1 MLRIFIGYD
10 SRQALSFNVLQHS
23 IIARSSVPVSI
34 IPLVL
39 ETLPL
44 KRSGLTPFSWSRFLV
59 PYLCEFE
66 GTAIFMDADMLCLA
80 DIAELVV
87 RFDYPYESGEAV
99 WVSQNKHRFEWASL
113 IAFSCGHPANRT
125 LTPEYIETAK
135 ALHGMQWIKDDLV
148 GEIDGAWNHL
158 VGYDDPRPDA
168 KIVHFTQGLPI
179 YPETE
184 GSEYAAEW
192 KAEHKAM
199 NSIKPWRELMGG
211 SVHAAQ
217 TADGRL
223 VAKLHKDAVK

>member
-59 PYLCEFE
+59 PYLCDYEE
-66 GTAIFMDADMLCLA
+66 GPALFMDADMLCLC
-80 DIAELVV
+80 DIKELL
-87 RFDYPYESGEAV
+87 DLYDPAYAV
-99 WVSQNKHRFEWASL
+99 MVSKNKHKFEWASL
-113 IAFSCGHPANRT
+113 MLFNTGHPYNDD
-125 LTPEYIETAK
+125 LTPEVVETSR
-135 ALHGMQWIKDDLV
+135 ALHGLQWLGEDHV
-148 GEIDGAWNHL
+148 GELPGKYNFLA
-158 VGYDDPRPDA
+158 GYDDPISDA
-168 KIVHFTQGLPI
+168 KIVHYTQGLPI

-184 GSEYAAEW
+184 GTPYAAEW

-217 TADGRL
+217 TADGRM